1 MASVKETA
9 AEHEENDAKI
19 SKKKKRDTININIT
33 INTDVNDTE
42 FESKNGLFRI
52 YVTKLS
58 DREYAYY
65 YL

>member
-1 MASVKETA
+1 MRIRRRTR
-9 AEHEENDAKI
+9 NAKRKMI
-19 SKKKKRDTININIT
+19 SINIIT